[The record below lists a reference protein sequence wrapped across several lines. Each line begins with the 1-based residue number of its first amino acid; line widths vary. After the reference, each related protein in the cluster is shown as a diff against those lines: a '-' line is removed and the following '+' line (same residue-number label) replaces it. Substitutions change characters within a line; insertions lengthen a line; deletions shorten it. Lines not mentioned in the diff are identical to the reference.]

1 MIPIVEKNIESIAG
15 YLLWLNSNR
24 KYSYHIDEH
33 PSDIIFGDD
42 VTDKEIEILGKNSD
56 VMWDFAFKNK
66 ISLWKYYSGFPLSV
80 GDVITFQGQDFD
92 VVKLDTDINFGI
104 LVTLSSGQREYR
116 VSIDEFEISMVT
128 YKNN

>member
-24 KYSYHIDEH
+24 KYSYRIDEH
-33 PSDIIFGDD
+33 PNDIIFGDD
-42 VTDKEIEILGKNSD
+42 VTDVEVKILGKNSD
-56 VMWDFAFKNK
+56 VMWDFAIKNK
-66 ISLWKYYSGFPLSV
+66 ISLWKYYSSFPLSI

-92 VVKLDTDINFGI
+92 VVKLETDINFGI

-116 VSIDEFEISMVT
+116 DSINEFDFSMVT
-128 YKNN
+128 YKK